1 MRRFSLSLDDLHYEW
16 MKSWVCTL
24 ENASSVKKRKTL
36 AMFSE

>member
-1 MRRFSLSLDDLHYEW
+1 MRRFSLSFDDLHYEW
-16 MKSWVCTL
+16 MEGWMHTL